1 MKGYIY
7 GMEQNGGTSTLYIS
21 PVPFEEINK
30 TMTKKSGQ
38 PDIKMNVPRRMAGTD
53 PLGKMVLAAPVLGLA
68 AAGAAGAWN
77 WFSRRKEKMNK
88 KEGEN
93 G

>member
-1 MKGYIY
+1 
-7 GMEQNGGTSTLYIS
+7 MEQNGGTSTLYIS

-38 PDIKMNVPRRMAGTD
+38 PDMKMDVPRRMAGTD
-53 PLGKMVLAAPVLGLA
+53 PLGKMVLTAPVLGLA

>member
-1 MKGYIY
+1 
-7 GMEQNGGTSTLYIS
+7 MEQNGGTSTLYIS

-38 PDIKMNVPRRMAGTD
+38 PDMKMDVPRRMAGTD

-68 AAGAAGAWN
+68 AAGAWN
-77 WFSRRKEKMNK
+77 WFSRRKEKMKK

>member
-1 MKGYIY
+1 
-7 GMEQNGGTSTLYIS
+7 
-21 PVPFEEINK
+21 
-30 TMTKKSGQ
+30 
-38 PDIKMNVPRRMAGTD
+38 
-53 PLGKMVLAAPVLGLA
+53 LGLA
-68 AAGAAGAWN
+68 AAGAAGAWK